1 MGDRF
6 RHPCDAD
13 CPAVSGSGAETGAGA
28 EYLKATV
35 GKATV
40 EDGRSGDG
48 KGSAPYRRFF
58 TVAFSTLDFS
68 AVALFYRRFSVRRI
82 HACPACRSVVR
93 CTAADRKSTRLN
105 SSHLG
110 ISYAVFC
117 LKKKK

>member
-1 MGDRF
+1 MGERL
-6 RHPCDAD
+6 RRPCDAGWSG
-13 CPAVSGSGAETGAGA
+13 VSGSGAETGAGA

-93 CTAADRKSTRLN
+93 CTEAPPSPSRA
-105 SSHLG
+105 
-110 ISYAVFC
+110 
-117 LKKKK
+117 